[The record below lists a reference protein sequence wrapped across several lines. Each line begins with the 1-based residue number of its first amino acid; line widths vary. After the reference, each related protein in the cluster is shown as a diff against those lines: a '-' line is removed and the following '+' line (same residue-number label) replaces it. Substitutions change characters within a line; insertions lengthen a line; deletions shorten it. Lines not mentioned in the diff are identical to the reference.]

1 VVSPYDIILPK
12 DIYQLAQIHIM
23 ITKKLDGIW
32 AEYTEFCMGLNY
44 LPNTT
49 LIFPILFSE
58 LDFYESLLGRVRAH
72 LPEEILRELH
82 YDDI

>member
-1 VVSPYDIILPK
+1 MNAYDIILPK
-12 DIYQLAQIHIM
+12 DVYRLAQIHIM
-23 ITKKLDGIW
+23 IIKKLDGIW

-58 LDFYESLLGRVRAH
+58 LDFYETLLGRVRAH

-82 YDDI
+82 YEEQL